1 MAQTRKLRQPATQ
14 VLTWPEGVRR
24 ASGRTGLRHAA
35 FVPAPTALQI
45 QYKRHAHGVLSEWLA
60 AGLLV
65 LKGYRILDRRYR
77 SRRGE
82 IDIIAVRGQR
92 LSFVEVKYRRT
103 LAEAET
109 SVAGSQAARIAD
121 SAEQWVWRNAAYR
134 DHEIGLDVV
143 VVAPGRWPRHLP
155 NALQPG

>member
-1 MAQTRKLRQPATQ
+1 MAQTRKIRQPGAQ
-14 VLTWPEGVRR
+14 VITWPEGVRR
-24 ASGRTGLRHAA
+24 ASGRTGSRPAA
-35 FVPAPTALQI
+35 VVPAPTALQG
-45 QYKRHAHGVLSEWLA
+45 QHKRHTRGALSELLA
-60 AGLLV
+60 AALLM

-109 SVAGSQAARIAD
+109 SITGTQAARIAN

-134 DHEIGLDVV
+134 DHEIGLDAVL
-143 VVAPGRWPRHLP
+143 VAPGRLPRHLP